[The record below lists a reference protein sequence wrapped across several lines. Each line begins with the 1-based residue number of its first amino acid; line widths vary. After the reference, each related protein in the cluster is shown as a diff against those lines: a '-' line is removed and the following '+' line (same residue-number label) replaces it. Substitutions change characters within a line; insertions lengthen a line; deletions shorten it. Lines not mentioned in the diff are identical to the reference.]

1 MSPMSAEVLMPKV
14 GMSTSEIVLNGW
26 LVASGD
32 EVAADQ
38 VIATVESEK
47 TEVEIEAVCGGFIDI
62 RLDEGE
68 EAKPGSLIAVIA
80 ESREAAAEH
89 RDRAASGEAAPA
101 ALPDAPL
108 TPGAGAVP
116 LATPPREPVTGGT
129 ARVEATPVARKLAA
143 ENRIDLSLVTPTG
156 PQRRVVRADV
166 DRAIALVRSATEA
179 GSGRRSYAG
188 GYEVAPEQVA
198 GLTAAR
204 VHRLSGMTGA
214 ISAQMMA
221 SLHGMA
227 QLTIGGRWNADR
239 WVAHRDGLLARQDQL
254 GCRVSY
260 TAMMIFALSRAL
272 RRHPNMNAS
281 IVGSEV
287 VEWAEVNIGAAVSAG
302 VAHLSVPVIR
312 NADQKGL
319 VELARELADLAARVR
334 DGRITAPELT
344 GSTFTLTSV
353 TGSANSWGTP
363 VINPPNA
370 AILGTQP
377 IVDAAVVRDG
387 RVVAGKVLP
396 ASLTFDHR
404 LVNGVGA
411 EEFCLT
417 VSHFVESPEE
427 LFD

>member
-1 MSPMSAEVLMPKV
+1 MSQMSTEVLMPKV
-14 GMSTSEIVLNGW
+14 GMSTSEITLNEW

-32 EVAADQ
+32 EVATDQ

-47 TEVEIEAVCGGFIDI
+47 TEVEVEAVCDGFIDI
-62 RLDEGE
+62 RLDEGG
-68 EAKPGSLIAVIA
+68 EAKPGALIAVIGD
-80 ESREAAAEH
+80 SREAAAEH
-89 RDRAASGEAAPA
+89 RDRAVSAEAAP
-101 ALPDAPL
+101 PDAHR
-108 TPGAGAVP
+108 TPGTDAAP

-129 ARVEATPVARKLAA
+129 DRVEATPIARKLAA

-166 DRAIALVRSATEA
+166 DRAIALVRSATET
-179 GSGRRSYAG
+179 GSGRRPDAG

-319 VELARELADLAARVR
+319 VEIARELADLAARVR
-334 DGRITAPELT
+334 NGTITAPELT

-377 IVDAAVVRDG
+377 IVDAPVVRDG

-427 LFD
+427 LFG